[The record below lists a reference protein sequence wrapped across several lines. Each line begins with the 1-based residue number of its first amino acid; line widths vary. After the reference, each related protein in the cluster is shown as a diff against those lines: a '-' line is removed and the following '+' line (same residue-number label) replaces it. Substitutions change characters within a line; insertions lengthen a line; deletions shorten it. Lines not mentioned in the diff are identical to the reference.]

1 MRDVVI
7 DVPAMYADH
16 HVLKVRELL
25 SGIEGVSDVQASAAR
40 RKVAVHFDANQTSV
54 ESIGDALAAAGYA
67 PGQAAT
73 ISDHPKRHEDGS
85 PWYSVL
91 DRKTTT
97 ERKDREMA
105 GDFRRY

>member
-1 MRDVVI
+1 
-7 DVPAMYADH
+7 MYADH
-16 HVLKVRELL
+16 HVLRVREILL
-25 SGIEGVSDVQASAAR
+25 GTEGVSEVQASAAQ
-40 RKVAVHFDANQTSV
+40 RKVSIHFDESKTSI
-54 ESIGDALAAAGYA
+54 ESLNDSLASAGYA
-67 PGQAAT
+67 PGQAPAAAE
-73 ISDHPKRHEDGS
+73 HPKRHEEGS